1 MSVTWT
7 YDHADSQWR
16 VRVHA
21 PHAALDVVV
30 GDGEV
35 LVRAGSRRG
44 STWPKCVAHAV
55 EQADRLFSRV

>member
-16 VRVHA
+16 VASTPGTR
-21 PHAALDVVV
+21 ALDVVV

-35 LVRAGSRRG
+35 LVRAGSRRA